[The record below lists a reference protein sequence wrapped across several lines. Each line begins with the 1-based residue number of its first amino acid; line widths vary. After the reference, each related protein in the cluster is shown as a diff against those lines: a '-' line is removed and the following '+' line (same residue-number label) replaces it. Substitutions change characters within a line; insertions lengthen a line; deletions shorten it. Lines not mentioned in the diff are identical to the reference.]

1 MKKVWALLAVGT
13 LATVIVGCM
22 IRASDAEIQ
31 QINNL
36 AELLAKS
43 AELSQQFER
52 KEITAEQLK
61 QLTLELEDK
70 YTQLTENDLPPN
82 KEINQLEKN
91 INEKLAGIKQ
101 TISTTDLILPGRA
114 LALWLSEPVGLTIK
128 KEECKKTTLANE
140 GYDSITLVYEWPYET
155 SAQQAKIIAEKA
167 KIPISKEFAMA
178 QEAMSGLSSEELS
191 AITSGDS
198 LKGVVYSN
206 AGLLATDMEYLTIIS
221 VDENGKLTIEAINY
235 AQMKK

>member
-114 LALWLSEPVGLTIK
+114 LAL
-128 KEECKKTTLANE
+128 
-140 GYDSITLVYEWPYET
+140 
-155 SAQQAKIIAEKA
+155 
-167 KIPISKEFAMA
+167 
-178 QEAMSGLSSEELS
+178 
-191 AITSGDS
+191 
-198 LKGVVYSN
+198 
-206 AGLLATDMEYLTIIS
+206 
-221 VDENGKLTIEAINY
+221 
-235 AQMKK
+235 